1 MTASVRVETESCELF
16 LGAADMP
23 SQPSA
28 SRANWQPTPLFTGLI
43 LALKRDMRLAELEPC
58 APDRINL
65 DRKRLLIFIVAYN
78 AQTTIEK
85 VLTRIPA
92 SLHSDN
98 VEVLI
103 IDDSSQ
109 DDTFVNG
116 LRYQQR
122 SSAFKITVLK
132 TPENQGYGGNQK
144 LGYRYAIDNG
154 FDIVALVH
162 GDGQY
167 APEKLPELIQP
178 FLNDGADA
186 VFGSRMID
194 KKAARQG
201 GMPAYKW
208 IGNQILTAFQNR
220 MLGTALSEFHSGYRL
235 YSTAALAQVPF
246 EKNTNDFHFDTEI
259 ILQFVL
265 RKLRIAE
272 LPIPT
277 YYGDEICHV
286 NGLKYAWDVF
296 KTMLRARFHE
306 MNLLFDRKFDVLP
319 PEENYDLKL
328 GYPSS
333 HEAAIGAA
341 RPGSRLLDIGC
352 GQGYVARELAAK
364 GCKVTGMDQYIPA
377 ASPGTAG
384 IDFIRWNLDRAEFP
398 VNVSAFDQIMM
409 LDIIEHL
416 KQPEKFMD
424 ELRFAAVCKRPEV
437 IITTANIGFFVTR
450 LMLFFGQF
458 NYGRKGILDAT
469 HTRLFTF
476 RSLKAL
482 LDQSGYNILE
492 VRGIPAPFPKAIGNN
507 PVSRLFLRVN
517 QALIAVSK
525 GFFSYQIFVRAV
537 AKPTVHNLLGETIQA
552 SGRLRDSVLKIAC

>member
-1 MTASVRVETESCELF
+1 MH
-16 LGAADMP
+16 
-23 SQPSA
+23 
-28 SRANWQPTPLFTGLI
+28 
-43 LALKRDMRLAELEPC
+43 LAELEPS
-58 APDRINL
+58 AADRIDL
-65 DRKRLLIFIVAYN
+65 GRKRLLIFIVAYN

-85 VLTRIPA
+85 VLSRIPS
-92 SLHSDN
+92 SLQSDN

-103 IDDSSQ
+103 IDDSSK
-109 DDTFVNG
+109 DDTFQSG

-122 SSAFKITVLK
+122 NSAFKITVLR

-167 APEKLPELIQP
+167 APEKLPQLIAP
-178 FLNDGADA
+178 LAAGEADA

-208 IGNQILTAFQNR
+208 IGNQILTVFQNR
-220 MLGTALSEFHSGYRL
+220 MLQTDLSEFHSGYRL
-235 YSTAALAQVPF
+235 YSTAALSQIPF

-259 ILQFVL
+259 IVQLVFK
-265 RKLRIAE
+265 KLRIVE
-272 LPIPT
+272 LAIPT

-328 GYPSS
+328 GYSSS
-333 HEAAIGAA
+333 HTAAIEAAQAGN
-341 RPGSRLLDIGC
+341 RLLDIGC

-364 GCKVTGMDQYIPA
+364 GCHVTGMDQYVPA
-377 ASPGTAG
+377 PSPATDG
-384 IDFIRWNLDRAEFP
+384 IDFIRWNLDRSEFP

-416 KQPEKFMD
+416 KQPEQFMD
-424 ELRFAAVCKRPEV
+424 ELRFAAICKRPEV

-482 LDQSGYNILE
+482 LEQSGYDVLD

-507 PVSRLFLRVN
+507 AISRFCLRVN
-517 QALIAVSK
+517 HLLIKVSK
-525 GFFSYQIFVRAV
+525 GLFSYQIFVRAI
-537 AKPTVHNLLGETIQA
+537 AKPTVHNLLGETIE
-552 SGRLRDSVLKIAC
+552 SSDRLRDSVLKIAC